1 MSRYN
6 KERVNMVYDSL
17 TELIESFEWLSYK
30 ISAIWS
36 VDKSM
41 ILALY
46 CWQKIITFYLT
57 QNNNI
62 QFSWNKKKKE
72 KRKEK
77 DRN

>member
-1 MSRYN
+1 
-6 KERVNMVYDSL
+6 MVYDSL
-17 TELIESFEWLSYK
+17 TQLIETFEWLSYK

-36 VDKSM
+36 VEKSM
-41 ILALY
+41 ILALLY

-57 QNNNI
+57 KNNNI
-62 QFSWNKKKKE
+62 QFSWNKKKE